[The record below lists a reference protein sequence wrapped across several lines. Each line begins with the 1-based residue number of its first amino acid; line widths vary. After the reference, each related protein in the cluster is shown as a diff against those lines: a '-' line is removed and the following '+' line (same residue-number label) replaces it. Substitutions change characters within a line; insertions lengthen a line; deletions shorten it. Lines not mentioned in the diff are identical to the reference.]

1 MRYRITHTTTYLYK
15 DLVPLCMNEAY
26 LIPRSAGRQICHHHK
41 ILIQPKTSRRFERE
55 DYFQNRLLQF
65 SIHKAHRRLDVTAM
79 SEVTV
84 LYPTI
89 PWWAETPAW
98 ETLRSNGDGSLDR
111 LYFDAV
117 QFRFDSP
124 AVTRSPELADFAAQD
139 FAPGQPVVQ
148 AVADLNARIHREF
161 QYDPGATNVK
171 TRVEDVL
178 QLRRGVCQ
186 DFAHLMIGC
195 LRSLGIPA
203 RYVSGYLRT
212 APVDGGADL
221 IGNVASHAWVAVWCG
236 PETGWVEVDPTN
248 NVFGGLDHIVLAWGR
263 DYFDVSP
270 IKGILIGG
278 GDQDVQVSVDV
289 TPV

>member
-1 MRYRITHTTTYLYK
+1 MRYRITHSTSYVYK

-26 LIPRSAGRQICHHHK
+26 LIPRSEGRQTCHHHR
-41 ILIQPKTSRRFERE
+41 IQIQPRVSRRSERLDYFGNRLIQFA
-55 DYFQNRLLQF
+55 
-65 SIHKAHRRLDVTAM
+65 IHKAHRTLDVVAT

-89 PWWAETPAW
+89 PWWGETPAW
-98 ETLRSNGDGSLDR
+98 ETLAAPPLGPLTRHE
-111 LYFDAV
+111 FDSS
-117 QFRFDSP
+117 QFRYDSP
-124 AVTRSPELADFAAQD
+124 AISRSKDLADFAARH
-139 FAPGQPVVQ
+139 FAPRTPILQ
-148 AVADLNARIHREF
+148 AVADLTAAIHHEF
-161 QYDPGATNVK
+161 QYDPAATTVK

-178 QLRRGVCQ
+178 ALRKGVCQ
-186 DFAHLMIGC
+186 DFAHLEIGC

-212 APVDGGADL
+212 VPVEGSADL

-236 PETGWVEVDPTN
+236 ADTGWVEIDPTN

-270 IKGILIGG
+270 IKGILVGG
-278 GDQDVQVSVDV
+278 GEQELNVQVEV